1 MAFVN
6 AVADGLADEVVGNGI
21 AGEAVLGEEGPFLF
35 DVIGFG
41 EGAVHFEMVAPA
53 GEFDAVVAHF
63 FGEGQEVGEGK
74 VGPLAGEK
82 GDWSWHNRLV

>member
-35 DVIGFG
+35 DVIRFG
-41 EGAVHFEMVAPA
+41 EGADPTS
-53 GEFDAVVAHF
+53 
-63 FGEGQEVGEGK
+63 K
-74 VGPLAGEK
+74 
-82 GDWSWHNRLV
+82 WSPQQASSTPS